1 MSNDEKLKERFPS
14 MRDVWP
20 PNTVGVKR
28 SPPSSS
34 NDEHGEHV
42 SVTESFDE
50 PVQPVPPVGRVAAII
65 CARSPQGHSEQA
77 LDLARVHARE
87 CRATVLACRGKFL
100 EGAGRLEPDDV
111 RPVATG
117 RPSAVRQSKSGR

>member
-20 PNTVGVKR
+20 PNTVGVKV

-42 SVTESFDE
+42 SVTELFDE
-50 PVQPVPPVGRVAAII
+50 PVN
-65 CARSPQGHSEQA
+65 
-77 LDLARVHARE
+77 L
-87 CRATVLACRGKFL
+87 CRPWG
-100 EGAGRLEPDDV
+100 E
-111 RPVATG
+111 
-117 RPSAVRQSKSGR
+117 